1 MRGRNVSCPQVVR
14 LPEVMRMA
22 YRIVYGPE
30 PKKRTNPPLGQLRIQ
45 VLTAVFLLI
54 FVLAVKYGWPE
65 GTAALQRVLLPGE
78 PSVTQQ
84 ALEGM
89 VSDLQEGE
97 PLGEAFTAFCQQIID
112 DGKAAD

>member
-1 MRGRNVSCPQVVR
+1 
-14 LPEVMRMA
+14 MA

-30 PKKRTNPPLGQLRIQ
+30 PKKRTNPPLGQLRMQ
-45 VLTAVFLLI
+45 VLTAAFLLI

-89 VSDLQEGE
+89 VADLQEGE

-112 DGKAAD
+112 DGKEAD